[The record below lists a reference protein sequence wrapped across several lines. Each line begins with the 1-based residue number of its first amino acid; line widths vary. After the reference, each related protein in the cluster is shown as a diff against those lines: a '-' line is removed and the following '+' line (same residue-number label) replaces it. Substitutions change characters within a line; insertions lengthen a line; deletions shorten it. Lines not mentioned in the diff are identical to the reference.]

1 MRLIFGR
8 NSITLNKDTVKK
20 HKVNPEW
27 INNGNVGDLDVSS
40 GGVLKMMS
48 LRLFI

>member
-1 MRLIFGR
+1 MRIIFGR

-20 HKVNPEW
+20 HKVDLEL
-27 INNGNVGDLDVSS
+27 IDNGNVGDLDVSS
-40 GGVLKMMS
+40 DGVLKMMS